1 MESIR
6 DQFMQAVDTY
16 GAESIEMEFRR
27 KIDKELYTKVIDTLK
42 KSPHIEYIG
51 ECVSREEMG
60 KSDARDITF
69 PENND
74 LHPYT
79 LYKKRLCS
87 TYFDNDVRL
96 SVSLERQG
104 EPDDTE
110 KTIFRV
116 KKRTSFHIDRTWRI
130 DITRVETNDPRYLDD
145 DEYAYEM
152 ELELMTTSDG
162 IYRYTIEHIMNWG
175 KILVD
180 EIYSIART

>member
-1 MESIR
+1 MENIR
-6 DQFMQAVDTY
+6 DHFMQAVDTY

-27 KIDKELYTKVIDTLK
+27 KIDKIVYTKIIDILK
-42 KSPHIEYIG
+42 KSNKVEYIG
-51 ECVSREEMG
+51 ECTSREEMG
-60 KSDARDITF
+60 KTDARDITY
-69 PENND
+69 PENTD

-87 TYFDNDVRL
+87 MFLGDVRL

-104 EPDDTE
+104 EPDNTD

-145 DEYAYEM
+145 DEYAYEL

-162 IYRYTIEHIMNWG
+162 IYRYTIDHIMDWG
-175 KILVD
+175 KTLID
-180 EIYSIART
+180 EIYSIAST